1 MADLSNDI
9 RLAVDSGVTA
19 LGLNE
24 VIKSIRDA
32 KAKLIIVASK
42 NKEST
47 MQDISH
53 MAKVANV
60 PVEIFEGNPIELGA
74 VCGKPFSV
82 SAVSVIEA
90 GNSNILNKNKQ

>member
-1 MADLSNDI
+1 MADLSSDI
-9 RLAVDSGVTA
+9 RLAVDSGETA
-19 LGLNE
+19 LGVNE

-32 KAKLIIVASK
+32 KAKLIVIASK

-47 MQDISH
+47 TQDVTH

-60 PVEIFEGNPIELGA
+60 PVAVFEGNPLELGA

-82 SAVSVIEA
+82 SAV
-90 GNSNILNKNKQ
+90 LRRRLP

>member
-1 MADLSNDI
+1 MADISNDI

-19 LGLNE
+19 LGLNG
-24 VIKSIRDA
+24 VVKSIRDA

-53 MAKVANV
+53 MSKVANI
-60 PVEIFEGNPIELGA
+60 PMEIFEGNPMELGA

-82 SAVSVIEA
+82 SAVSIIDA
-90 GNSNILNKNKQ
+90 GNSNILKKNE